1 MQEEAAQELVDGQ
14 RHQLFLV
21 AVRGVAP
28 AEGDL
33 AIAERDEPV
42 VGNRHAVGVGAEVAQ
57 CVFRSAEGA
66 LGVDDPVLTEQSS
79 QPPAKGARVVQMLEG
94 AVEMEIA

>member
-14 RHQLFLV
+14 RHLLFLV

-33 AIAERDEPV
+33 TIAESNQPMIRD
-42 VGNRHAVGVGAEVAQ
+42 GNAVGVCAQIAQ
-57 CVFRSAEGA
+57 CVFGAAEGA
-66 LGVDDPVLTEQSS
+66 LGVDDPVLMEQSP
-79 QPPAKGARVVQMLEG
+79 QPLAKGARVGQMLDGSAE
-94 AVEMEIA
+94 VEIA